1 MNSLRPQLVCYAS
14 QILMTNQLLKM
25 LQDKKSCFRN
35 NIYFPESMIFK
46 LLEMVKSHVFSDS
59 INLFKQFNLQ
69 QIYGSDRNIS
79 LFFLMCYCMQ
89 SLLIDQ

>member
-14 QILMTNQLLKM
+14 QLLITNRLLKM

-46 LLEMVKSHVFSDS
+46 LLEMVKSHVFNDS
-59 INLFKQFNLQ
+59 INYSSNSMYSKFMVQTEMYL
-69 QIYGSDRNIS
+69 
-79 LFFLMCYCMQ
+79 
-89 SLLIDQ
+89 

>member
-46 LLEMVKSHVFSDS
+46 LLEMVKSHVFNDS
-59 INLFKQFNLQ
+59 TNLFKQFNLQ
-69 QIYGSDRNIS
+69 QIYGSDRNVS
-79 LFFLMCYCMQ
+79 LICMKYFCMQ
-89 SLLIDQ
+89 SLLINQ